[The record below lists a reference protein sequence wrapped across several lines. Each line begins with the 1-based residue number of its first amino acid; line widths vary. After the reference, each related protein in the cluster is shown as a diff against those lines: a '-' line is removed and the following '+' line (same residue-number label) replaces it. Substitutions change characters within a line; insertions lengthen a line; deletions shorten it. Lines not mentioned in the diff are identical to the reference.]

1 MRRVLSFVLALTVLF
16 TLAVI
21 PAEAS
26 SPVDDYINSMS
37 PKQKITQMLMMD
49 FRQWK
54 SEGEET
60 ATDFTVMN
68 DEVRQILTDYDF
80 GAVVCYANNIKTTEG
95 TFALTAAMQDAA
107 TQDNGIPM
115 LIATDQE
122 GGIVY
127 RLGSGTAL
135 PGNMAL
141 GATRNPEYARET
153 GRIIG
158 SELSSLGINVSL
170 APVVDVNSNANNP
183 VIGLRSYGDDVET
196 VGNMASEC
204 IAGMAES
211 GVIGCAKHFPGHG
224 DTAINSNYGLPS
236 VDKPLD
242 VLMNNELA
250 PYKTAIAQGV
260 DMIMA
265 ANILYPQ
272 LEQDT
277 ILSEKTGKNESLP
290 VPMSDD
296 IITGLLKG
304 TLGFEGIVCTDSMK
318 MAGIADYWDEVQAAI
333 NAINAGVDLICVPTS
348 VHSKEDLPK
357 LDAVING
364 VLAAVNNGEIPA
376 SRLDD
381 ACRRIL
387 TVKKNHGILDYDAA
401 SFSLAKAK
409 AVVGSA
415 ENRAK
420 EHEMAVKAVTVI
432 ENKNNAL
439 PLKVTENSKV
449 LMLTPYNNELA
460 PLAMGWNRVKQ
471 AGLIPAGAQVKV
483 VRYANTGTPY
493 DISDYRAAL
502 DWADTVLI
510 DSEVSA
516 SSYIANSAWIYAGAR
531 SLLEYA
537 SQNGKKTVVMSIDLP
552 YDVQLYPEA
561 DAVLAVYCSNGS
573 NYDPEEVLRTGMTDS
588 DIACCPNMIAGI
600 EVAFGAFGA
609 SGVLPVNIPAF
620 DMASGSYSENLA
632 YARGY
637 GLFYNAVDNTPVDK
651 SELQRTVSEAKKLD
665 RSAYTAD
672 TWQALNKALKNAE
685 NVLQDADAGEKDVLA
700 ALGTLQSAVN
710 ALEKVKAEPTS
721 APENKAS
728 PVDEKSPNTG
738 DPFISKFN
746 GIGCS
751 PMALCVIIEVFALA
765 AVIYLFACK
774 KKEN

>member
-1 MRRVLSFVLALTVLF
+1 MKKVLSIVLLFALLF
-16 TLAVI
+16 TLVGI
-21 PAEAS
+21 PAEAETT
-26 SPVDDYINSMS
+26 VEDYLNGMS
-37 PKQKITQMLMMD
+37 PKQKVTQMLMLE

-54 SEGEET
+54 CAGEET

-68 DEVRQILTDYDF
+68 DEVRQILTDYDL
-80 GAVVCYANNIKTTEG
+80 GAVICYANNIKTTED
-95 TFALTAAMQDAA
+95 TFALMAAMQEAA
-107 TQDNGIPM
+107 TQDGGIPL

-141 GATRNPEYARET
+141 GATRNLEYARET

-158 SELSSLGINVSL
+158 SELSALGINVSL

-196 VGNMASEC
+196 VGNMASKC
-204 IAGMAES
+204 IAGMAET

-224 DTAINSNYGLPS
+224 DTATNSNYGLPEIN
-236 VDKPLD
+236 KPLE

-277 ILSEKTGKNESLP
+277 ILSEKTGENESLP
-290 VPMSDD
+290 APMSDD
-296 IITGLLKG
+296 IITGLLKK
-304 TLGFEGIVCTDSMK
+304 TLGFNGIVCTDSMK

-333 NAINAGVDLICVPTS
+333 NAINAGVDLISVPTS
-348 VHSKEDLPK
+348 VHSKEDLSK
-357 LDAVING
+357 LDAIING
-364 VLAAVNNGEIPA
+364 VLAAVNSGDIPA

-401 SFSLAKAK
+401 NFSLAKAK
-409 AVVGSA
+409 AVVGCA

-420 EHEMAVKAVTVI
+420 EHEMAVKAVTVV
-432 ENKNNAL
+432 ENKNNTL
-439 PLKVTENSKV
+439 PLKATETSKV

-483 VRYANTGTPY
+483 VRYSNTGTPY
-493 DISDYRAAL
+493 DISGYQADL

-552 YDVQLYPEA
+552 YDVQFYPEA

-573 NYDPEEVLRTGMTDS
+573 NYDPEEVLRTGRTDS
-588 DIACCPNMIAGI
+588 DIACCPNMMAGI
-600 EVAFGAFGA
+600 EVAFGLYGA

-620 DMASGSYSENLA
+620 DMASGNYGTELA

-637 GLFYNAVDNTPVDK
+637 GLTYRAIGDEPAPEQEEPQPIPDK
-651 SELQRTVSEAKKLD
+651 TDTKSDAPKEEAKPAAKSPHTGD
-665 RSAYTAD
+665 AVVP
-672 TWQALNKALKNAE
+672 
-685 NVLQDADAGEKDVLA
+685 VLIGIFVLA
-700 ALGTLQSAVN
+700 GAL
-710 ALEKVKAEPTS
+710 
-721 APENKAS
+721 
-728 PVDEKSPNTG
+728 
-738 DPFISKFN
+738 
-746 GIGCS
+746 
-751 PMALCVIIEVFALA
+751 
-765 AVIYLFACK
+765 YLFARRK
-774 KKEN
+774 SYQ